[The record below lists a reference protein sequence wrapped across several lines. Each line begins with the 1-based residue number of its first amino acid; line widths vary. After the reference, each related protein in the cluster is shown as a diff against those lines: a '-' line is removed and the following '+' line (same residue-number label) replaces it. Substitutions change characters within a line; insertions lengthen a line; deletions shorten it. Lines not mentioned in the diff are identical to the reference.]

1 MVLLSLPYY
10 DVRNLNKVEFLF
22 VEIGGVDEGLRVLGV
37 IDVFFVLVLEV
48 PLLLEGHLSL
58 KLIVDILI
66 EGLQVLG
73 RGEEIEH
80 YLLLHYF

>member
-48 PLLLEGHLSL
+48 PLLLEGYLSL
-58 KLIVDILI
+58 EFVVDILI
-66 EGLQVLG
+66 ERLQVLG
-73 RGEEIEH
+73 RGKEIEH